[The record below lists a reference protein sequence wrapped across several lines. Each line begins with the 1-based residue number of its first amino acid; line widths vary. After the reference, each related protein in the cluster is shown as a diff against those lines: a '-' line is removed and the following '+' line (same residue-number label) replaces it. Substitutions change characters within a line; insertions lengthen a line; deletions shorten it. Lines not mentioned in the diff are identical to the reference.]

1 MCGRAVDVSDQS
13 RVRICEKKYTYPHI
27 VTGLNEEPA
36 YNEKPAP
43 HTYKHHAP
51 KKSTD
56 EEQEKQ
62 STDG

>member
-27 VTGLNEEPA
+27 VTGLNEELA
-36 YNEKPAP
+36 YNEKPA
-43 HTYKHHAP
+43 HTYKHPAQ
-51 KKSTD
+51 KKLTD